1 MPEEPIRP
9 DDENRLGRLS
19 KNSAFLMMMVLMLL
33 LAVQFVKGTDQTVQ
47 EITFTAFRSQ
57 LNSGN
62 IHEVTVIDRR
72 IEGVEHLAKQRKRGA
87 PLLTRQK
94 DARLI
99 AHREQLDGGLRM
111 RRVLNLGGV
120 GSHMASVSDQEFR
133 VRAKL
138 NAITILE

>member
-57 LNSGN
+57 LNSAASRASY
-62 IHEVTVIDRR
+62 VPRR
-72 IEGVEHLAKQRKRGA
+72 R
-87 PLLTRQK
+87 TR
-94 DARLI
+94 
-99 AHREQLDGGLRM
+99 M
-111 RRVLNLGGV
+111 
-120 GSHMASVSDQEFR
+120 VSS
-133 VRAKL
+133 
-138 NAITILE
+138 